1 MLKLREQQF
10 LDINDNWEIGCSLN
24 ETTVIGWFINGK
36 HQQVSFT
43 SGKRIRVKEN
53 GNLIIEKVQLT
64 DGGTYECR
72 GLKYAKYYT
81 IYVNGG

>member
-1 MLKLREQQF
+1 MLKREQHF
-10 LDINDNWEIGCSLN
+10 LDINDNFEIGCSLQN
-24 ETTVIGWFINGK
+24 ETTLRWFINGK

-53 GNLIIEKVQLT
+53 AKLIIEKVQLS

-72 GLKYAKYYT
+72 GLKYVKYYT